1 MYLFHLHA
9 VTPHYSV
16 SRQLPSVKKVG
27 LELFPQKQPET
38 PHQHLIILNDR
49 STCTLT
55 TITPPLGHICLVAFS
70 CVSQS
75 DLFASIAPSISL

>member
-38 PHQHLIILNDR
+38 PHQHLIILNHRR
-49 STCTLT
+49 SYLFTNDSLTLHA
-55 TITPPLGHICLVAFS
+55 ISVWP
-70 CVSQS
+70 
-75 DLFASIAPSISL
+75 LFASS